1 MSVGNPLEA
10 AGKIPF
16 CFVVVVVVVVV
27 VIYNKTAFPKLFT
40 CKLLFFPVKRNTF
53 LET

>member
-16 CFVVVVVVVVV
+16 CFVVVVVV